1 MFRHPMAVLVASCL
15 LLAPIGCGEEG
26 QEGAALPGAG
36 ASSSGGEAA
45 PGTVVLNKGPL
56 KGFGKTGTT
65 KKKVK
70 RRRRSRH
77 RSVEVLLRELTQAA
91 ADLDVEKAV
100 SYFPTEE
107 ILAKHIRCDNPRKGP
122 SQDIRTAKKKLR
134 NLFIGNKRS
143 MNIEYTSHL
152 EGKKERYSKGTVK
165 KGCTTLSDVTIME
178 VTLVSMLRTSRK
190 MKAESDNF
198 VLIQFD
204 NRDWFLYEIE

>member
-1 MFRHPMAVLVASCL
+1 MFHHPMAALIASCL
-15 LLAPIGCGEEG
+15 LLAPMGCGEEG

-45 PGTVVLNKGPL
+45 PGTVTLNKGPL

-91 ADLDVEKAV
+91 IAVDIEKAV

-107 ILAKHIRCDNPRKGP
+107 ILAKHIHCENPIKSLSRTIKAAIKQLRKDFRDNKSPLGIQYVGYVEHKKDRLAKG
-122 SQDIRTAKKKLR
+122 AV
-134 NLFIGNKRS
+134 KR
-143 MNIEYTSHL
+143 
-152 EGKKERYSKGTVK
+152 
-165 KGCTTLSDVTIME
+165 GCTALSDVTVLQVILE
-178 VTLVSMLRTSRK
+178 TRVGARIETQLDKFR
-190 MKAESDNF
+190 
-198 VLIQFD
+198 LIQFD
-204 NRDWFLYEIE
+204 DRDWYLFGSY